1 MRIITIHVLREF
13 WERYPDAK
21 EPIKAWVNAVKEAT
35 WLTPQDVKASYGNAS
50 IIGNNRVVFNIRGN
64 RYRLVVG
71 MSYRRQGV
79 YVKFFGTHAQYDDI
93 DASTIELED

>member
-1 MRIITIHVLREF
+1 MRIVTIHVLREF
-13 WERYPDAK
+13 WGRYPDAE
-21 EPIKAWVNAVKEAT
+21 EPIKAWVNAVKDAT
-35 WLTPQDVKASYGNAS
+35 WLTPQDVKARYGNAS

-79 YVKFFGTHAQYDDI
+79 YVKFFGTHEQYDDI
-93 DASTIELED
+93 DATTIELED